1 MKRFFYFAGLIPV
14 LALICVDP
22 ALAQQKRV
30 VLGGNP
36 PGSVLYAMASGFS
49 SVVTKHTPIKLDIFP
64 QGQTVYFPMMET
76 GEVDLGIVNSVDA
89 GFAFRGEAGYK
100 KVTKGKGFNFRTL
113 MAGSPF
119 QVSVVASGRSGIKTL
134 ADLKGKRMVVEYG
147 RFFGAGLTARSAL
160 ANAGLT
166 VKDVIPVKV
175 TSTTEGIRAI
185 IEGRADV
192 ATAAVGMG
200 IVREL
205 KLARGARLLGID
217 PSPAA
222 MKRVEMIAPGFSAL
236 PAKPNGVEVQT
247 TTTVFTYPLSIMVR
261 RDLDGKTVKTV
272 IGALWDNYK
281 ELQPIHPR
289 LRQWTPDRFAT
300 DGVVIPYH
308 PAAIEFYKEKGVW
321 TSKID
326 AHNKSVMKK

>member
-1 MKRFFYFAGLIPV
+1 MKRFIYLASLIPV
-14 LALICVDP
+14 LAFLWADG

-36 PGSVLYAMASGFS
+36 PGSVLFAMASGFS
-49 SVVTKHTPIKLDIFP
+49 SIVTKHTGIKLDIFP

-76 GEVDLGIVNSVDA
+76 GEVDMGIVNSIDA
-89 GFAFRGEAGYK
+89 GFAYRGEAPYK
-100 KVTKGKGFNFRTL
+100 KVTQGKGFNFRTL

-119 QVSVVASGRSGIKTL
+119 QVSVVASERSGIKTL

-166 VKDVIPVKV
+166 IKDIIPVKV
-175 TSTTEGIRAI
+175 TSTTEGIRAV

-205 KLARGARLLGID
+205 KLARGARLLAID

-222 MKRVEMIAPGFSAL
+222 MKRVQKIAPGFSAL
-236 PAKPNGVEVQT
+236 PAKPNGVEVLT
-247 TTTVFTYPLSIMVR
+247 TTIVFTYPLSIMVR
-261 RDLDGKTVKTV
+261 RDLDKKTVKTV
-272 IGALWDNYK
+272 IRAFWDHYK

-300 DGVVIPYH
+300 TGVVIPYH

-321 TSKID
+321 TKEID
-326 AHNKSVMKK
+326 AHNKSVIK

>member
-1 MKRFFYFAGLIPV
+1 MKRFSYLASLIPV
-14 LALICVDP
+14 LAFLWADG

-36 PGSVLYAMASGFS
+36 PGSVLFAMASGFS
-49 SVVTKHTPIKLDIFP
+49 SIVTKHTGIKLDIFP

-76 GEVDLGIVNSVDA
+76 GEVDMGIVNSIDA
-89 GFAFRGEAGYK
+89 GFAYRGEAPYK
-100 KVTKGKGFNFRTL
+100 KVTQGKGFNIRTL

-119 QVSVVASGRSGIKTL
+119 QVSVVASERSGIKTL

-166 VKDVIPVKV
+166 IKDIIPVKV
-175 TSTTEGIRAI
+175 TSTTEGIRAV

-205 KLARGARLLGID
+205 KLARGARMLAID

-222 MKRVEMIAPGFSAL
+222 MKRVQKIAPGFSAL
-236 PAKPNGVEVQT
+236 PAKPNGVAVLT
-247 TTTVFTYPLSIMVR
+247 TTIVFTYPLSIMVR
-261 RDLDGKTVKTV
+261 RDLDKKTVKTV
-272 IGALWDNYK
+272 IRAFWDNYK

-300 DGVVIPYH
+300 TGVVIPYH

-321 TSKID
+321 TREID
-326 AHNKSVMKK
+326 AHNKSVIK